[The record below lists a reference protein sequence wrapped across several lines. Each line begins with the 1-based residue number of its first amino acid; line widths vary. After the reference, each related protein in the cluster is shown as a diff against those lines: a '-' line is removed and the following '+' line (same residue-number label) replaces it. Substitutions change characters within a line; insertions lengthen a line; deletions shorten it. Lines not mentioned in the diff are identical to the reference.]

1 MQTIKN
7 HAKSR
12 LEAGELALGMGIRQA
27 RTVDIVHIA
36 KTAGFDWLFIDMEH
50 NSMSV
55 DTAAQICAAALTAGV
70 APMIRVPGHEP
81 FHATRLLDAGATGIV
96 VPHVSTREEA
106 ENVVRSCR
114 FPPLGKRSIPG
125 LLPQVMFE
133 THPIAEVVQAI
144 NRETL
149 LVAMIETEEGLRNVD
164 AIAAVP
170 GIDAL
175 LVGCTDLAA
184 ELGVTGQLGHSLV
197 ADAIDAVCAAC
208 KKHGKFAGMGG
219 VYDQAIMASYVQ
231 KGARL
236 ILSGS
241 DLAFLMAGG
250 RARTSMLRSVP
261 LNAVSQPITA

>member
-1 MQTIKN
+1 MQVIVN
-7 HAKSR
+7 YAKKR

-27 RTVDIVHIA
+27 RTVDIAHIA

-55 DTAAQICAAALTAGV
+55 DTAAQICAASLTAGI

-81 FHATRLLDAGATGIV
+81 VHATRLLDAGATGIV
-96 VPHVSTREEA
+96 VPHVSTA
-106 ENVVRSCR
+106 EQARQVVQSCR
-114 FPPLGKRSIPG
+114 FPPVGKRSIPG
-125 LLPQVMFE
+125 LLPQVLFE
-133 THPIAEVVQAI
+133 THPVAEVVATI

-149 LVAMIETEEGLRNVD
+149 LVAMIETLDGLANVD
-164 AIAAVP
+164 EIAAVA

-184 ELGVTGQLGHSLV
+184 EMGLTGQLGHPRV
-197 ADAIDAVCAAC
+197 AAAIDEVCAAC
-208 KKHGKFAGMGG
+208 ARHGKFAGFGG
-219 VYDQAIMASYVQ
+219 VYDEAVMANYIQ
-231 KGARL
+231 KGGRL

-250 RARTSMLRSVP
+250 RARTGMLRSVP
-261 LNAVSQPITA
+261 FRDAPEARTA